1 LYLILLQ
8 LRRKREKIS
17 IEERF
22 KAIGEELAGFF
33 LREVIPPSG
42 EFHYA

>member
-1 LYLILLQ
+1 LYLIVLQ
-8 LRRKREKIS
+8 LRRKREKLS